1 MDPRPFRPTLDGL
14 ETRLVPAGAADTEVV
29 AAYTR
34 TINSTGDLLHLGTTL
49 EQGFT
54 RIQIGQLAFMLPLA
68 AQQSR
73 ADALTLHAYRT
84 GVQTSLA
91 ANPGVV
97 SPELQRFLM
106 QLAGAEAQAT
116 LNGVYADVY
125 AIGFGGTPIV
135 PPPPP
140 PPPADGGTVFGPD
153 QSGSNGTGTGGGG
166 SDTPASTLPFSLS
179 DPGFVTKSDGVRV
192 WDVTTGSGAAIT
204 TGSLFTATYTGY
216 LTDGTV
222 FDSGTLTGRT
232 LTTSN
237 LIPGFVSGLDGMKV
251 GGTRR
256 IFIPAALAY
265 GSNPP
270 SADIPAN
277 ADLVFEVNLTSTP

>member
-14 ETRLVPAGAADTEVV
+14 EPRLVPASAVENEVV

-34 TINSTGDLLHLGTTL
+34 TVNSTGDLLELGTSAERGYTS
-49 EQGFT
+49 
-54 RIQIGQLAFMLPLA
+54 IQIGQLAFMLPLA

-73 ADALTLHAYRT
+73 TDALTLRNYRNSL
-84 GVQTSLA
+84 QTSLA
-91 ANPGVV
+91 AASLPVG
-97 SPELQRFLM
+97 PELGNFIQ
-106 QLAGAEAQAT
+106 QLAGAEVQAT

-125 AIGFGGTPIV
+125 AVGFGGTPIV

-153 QSGSNGTGTGGGG
+153 LSGSNGTGTAT
-166 SDTPASTLPFSLS
+166 SPPPAASTLPFSLS
-179 DPGFVTKSDGVRV
+179 DPGFVAKSDGVEV

-256 IFIPAALAY
+256 IFIPTALAY

>member
-14 ETRLVPAGAADTEVV
+14 ETRLVPATAQEIEVV

-34 TINSTGDLLHLGTTL
+34 TVNSTGDLRELGTTL
-49 EQGFT
+49 HEGFT
-54 RIQIGQLAFMLPLA
+54 SIQIGQYAFMLPLA
-68 AQQSR
+68 ALQSR
-73 ADALTLHAYRT
+73 TDAATLRTYRT
-84 GVQTSLA
+84 GLQTSLA
-91 ANPGVV
+91 AASLPVG
-97 SPELQRFLM
+97 PELGNLIQ
-106 QLAGAEAQAT
+106 QLAGAEVQAT

-125 AIGFGGTPIV
+125 AVGFGGTPIV

-153 QSGSNGTGTGGGG
+153 LSGTNGTGAT
-166 SDTPASTLPFSLS
+166 SPPPAASTLPFSLS
-179 DPGFVTKSDGVRV
+179 DPGFVTQSDGVRV
-192 WDVTTGSGAAIT
+192 WDVTAGSGAAIT

-237 LIPGFVSGLDGMKV
+237 LIPGFVSGLDGMRV

-256 IFIPAALAY
+256 IFIPTALAY

>member
-14 ETRLVPAGAADTEVV
+14 ETRLVPASAAETEVV

-34 TINSTGDLLHLGTTL
+34 TVNSTGDLLHLGTTL
-49 EQGFT
+49 HEGFT
-54 RIQIGQLAFMLPLA
+54 AIQVGQLAFMLPLA

-73 ADALTLHAYRT
+73 TDAATLNGYRT
-84 GVQTSLA
+84 GLQASLA

-106 QLAGAEAQAT
+106 QLAGAEVQAT

-125 AIGFGGTPIV
+125 ARGFGGTPIV

-153 QSGSNGTGTGGGG
+153 LSGDGGTDGDG
-166 SDTPASTLPFSLS
+166 SDTPAGTLPFSLS
-179 DPGFVTKSDGVRV
+179 DPGFVAKSDGVRV

-251 GGTRR
+251 GGKRR
-256 IFIPAALAY
+256 IVIPAALAY

-270 SADIPAN
+270 SASIPPN